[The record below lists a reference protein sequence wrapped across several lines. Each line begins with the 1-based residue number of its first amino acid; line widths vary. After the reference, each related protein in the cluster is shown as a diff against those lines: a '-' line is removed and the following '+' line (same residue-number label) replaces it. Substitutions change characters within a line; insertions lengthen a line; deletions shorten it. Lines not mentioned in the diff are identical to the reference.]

1 MRISVFA
8 CVVAATLVL
17 AGARPSLA
25 QRVAFER
32 SYTVGTTPTL
42 DVSTIRGK
50 IDVSVGEANRIV
62 VRGTATVRWGLSS
75 PNAAY
80 ELAKRVAADPP
91 IQQEG
96 AVVRLRPPA
105 GAEEQR
111 AMTVAYDVL
120 VPPGTI
126 VRTNSDSGETTV
138 SGALGSVSIRTQSA
152 AIRIRDLGGE
162 ADVTTGSG
170 QVDADS
176 VAGNLSVSTDSSR
189 INARNLG
196 AGLHV
201 RTQSGA
207 VEGTFRDNGNG
218 NVDIGTGSSAIEL
231 IGVNGGLTATS
242 NSGRIRVTGAPS
254 APWQV
259 TSGSGSFELD
269 FDSTAR
275 MTLEARSG
283 SGTVYVNGS
292 SLQGSASKSLA
303 SGTVGGG
310 GPLVRATSRSG
321 SIRIG
326 LR

>member
-1 MRISVFA
+1 MGIPASVF
-8 CVVAATLVL
+8 VL
-17 AGARPSLA
+17 AAGLLLASAVPASA

-32 SYTVGTTPTL
+32 TYAVGASPTL

-50 IDVSVGEANRIV
+50 IDVSVGDADRMT
-62 VRGTATVRWGLSS
+62 VRGTATVRLGLSL
-75 PNAAY
+75 PANAY
-80 ELAKRVAADPP
+80 ELVKRVAADPP

-96 AVVRLRPPA
+96 ATLRLRPPS
-105 GAEEQR
+105 GADEQR

-120 VPPGTI
+120 VPRGT
-126 VRTNSDSGETTV
+126 VVKTNSDSGATTV
-138 SGALGSVSIRTQSA
+138 SGITGPVSVRTQSA
-152 AIRIRDLGGE
+152 AINIRDLGGD

-170 QVDADS
+170 AVEADGM
-176 VAGNLSVSTDSSR
+176 AGDLHVSTQSSR
-189 INARNLG
+189 VSLRNIG

-207 VEGTFRDNGNG
+207 IEGTFRGRG
-218 NVDIGTGSSAIEL
+218 NVDVGTGSSAIDL
-231 IGVNGGLTATS
+231 VGVNGGLTATS
-242 NSGRIRVTGAPS
+242 NSGRIRVSGLPT

-259 TSGSGSFELD
+259 TSGSGSFDLD
-269 FDSTAR
+269 FDSNA
-275 MTLEARSG
+275 TLNLDARSG
-283 SGTVYVNGS
+283 SGSVSVDGS
-292 SLQGSASKSLA
+292 TLQGSTSKGSA